1 MSNLLDRITEEW
13 KNAMRAGDAQ
23 RRDVLSGLRAAVKK
37 AEIDAR
43 VGGAWNGDD
52 ADVQGVVEREAKKR
66 RDAIDEYEKV
76 GRPDRAEM
84 ERAELVVLQEFLPAQ
99 LSDDELG
106 EIVRAAIAETGA
118 TSAKDMGALMKAVMP
133 KVAGRADGKRVNA
146 AVRTLLG

>member
-37 AEIDAR
+37 TEIDAR
-43 VGGAWNGDD
+43 GGDSWSGSD

-76 GRPDRAEM
+76 GRADRADI
-84 ERAELVVLQEFLPAQ
+84 ERAELIVLQEFLPAQ
-99 LSDDELG
+99 LSDEEL
-106 EIVRAAIAETGA
+106 ESIVREAIAETGA

-133 KVAGRADGKRVNA
+133 KVQGRADGKRVNA
-146 AVRTLLG
+146 VVRAQLG